1 MKNSQCNYIIS
12 SNIYKGRVFYNHG
25 NNEPTGVTSMG
36 FNVSDF
42 DGNVLG
48 DQRFIISVRGD
59 KLPPV
64 VVLNKGIKVNQGQ
77 STVLSRFELDIRDD
91 DTQLSNIKFFI
102 VTQPKL
108 GRLENT
114 KEPGK
119 LKKRIH
125 TDLKQKWKITIHR

>member
-12 SNIYKGRVFYNHG
+12 SNTYKGRVFYNHG

-125 TDLKQKWKITIHR
+125 TDLKQK

>member
-1 MKNSQCNYIIS
+1 
-12 SNIYKGRVFYNHG
+12 
-25 NNEPTGVTSMG
+25 MG

-119 LKKRIH
+119 RKRIH
-125 TDLKQKWKITIHR
+125 TDLKQKEVNIYD